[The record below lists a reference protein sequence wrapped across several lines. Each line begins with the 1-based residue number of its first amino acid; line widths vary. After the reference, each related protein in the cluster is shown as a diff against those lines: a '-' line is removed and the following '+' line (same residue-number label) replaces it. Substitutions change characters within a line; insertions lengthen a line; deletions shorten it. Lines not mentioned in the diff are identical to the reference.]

1 MKKWMLKWS
10 IDIAATP
17 EKIWDVLLTDKT
29 YRVWTSVFHPGS
41 YAETDWKEGSKAL
54 FKTPEGG
61 GMISKVVRHNPGKII
76 VLEHYGVLKNGEE
89 VFEGETVEKW
99 AGTTETYRLES
110 KNGISTLFIEQEI
123 EESYIDWF
131 KTTWEKA
138 LQKVKELSE
147 SEN

>member
-1 MKKWMLKWS
+1 MKKQMLKWS

-17 EKIWDVLLTDKT
+17 EKIWDVLLADKT
-29 YRVWTSVFHPGS
+29 YRVWTSIFHPGS

-61 GMISKVVRHNPGKII
+61 GMISKVVQHNPGKII
-76 VLEHYGVLKNGEE
+76 ALEHYGVLKNGEE
-89 VFEGETVEKW
+89 VFEGESVEKW

-123 EESYIDWF
+123 EESYVDWF
-131 KTTWEKA
+131 KTTWGKA
-138 LQKVKELSE
+138 LQTVKELSE